1 MACGLRLVTPQYGLG
16 LDGLQA
22 GNITELVVVVG
33 LCLGWISTYLW
44 RVGNKE
50 MTYAKQLRDYEQAV
64 MEVRSLSHYPRC
76 SCYQRV

>member
-1 MACGLRLVTPQYGLG
+1 VTLQYGLG

-50 MTYAKQLRDYEQAV
+50 MTYAKQLRDSESAV
-64 MEVRSLSHYPRC
+64 MEVLPLSSLSQSLCHWLCRYRAV
-76 SCYQRV
+76 SL